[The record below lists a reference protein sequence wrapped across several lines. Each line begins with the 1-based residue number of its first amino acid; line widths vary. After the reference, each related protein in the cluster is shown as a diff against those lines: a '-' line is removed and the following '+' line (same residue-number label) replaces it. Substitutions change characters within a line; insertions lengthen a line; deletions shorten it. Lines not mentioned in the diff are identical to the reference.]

1 MLDVVHA
8 LVLVSFSIRTLFVI
22 LEQNYIRL
30 YEKITQTGIKQSTP
44 YLYINYVVSTASL
57 LRLAVYLV
65 TGYLVL

>member
-1 MLDVVHA
+1 MLDVIHA
-8 LVLVSFSIRTLFVI
+8 PVLVSFSIRTLFVI

-30 YEKITQTGIKQSTP
+30 YETITQTGIKQSTP
-44 YLYINYVVSTASL
+44 YLYINYVASTAPL